1 MQIEEI
7 SVDNK
12 EYPKQLKNIYDPP
25 KKLYILGNREILKQG
40 GIAIVGSRNAS
51 EYGKKVAL
59 KISKEL
65 SQNGFHIISGL
76 AKGIDTYA
84 HLEIV
89 KSNKKGKAIAVLG
102 NSLDNIYPRENRDL
116 AIEIIK
122 TGGCII
128 SEYPIGS
135 KIEAKNFPER
145 NRIISGLSRGVVIIE
160 ATEKSGALITAD
172 FALENGT
179 EVFAVPGNIFSNTSI
194 GTNNLIKEGAK
205 IVTSTKDILE
215 EIIQKT

>member
-7 SVDNK
+7 SIDNK

-25 KKLYILGNREILKQG
+25 QKIYVLGNREILKQG

-65 SQNGFHIISGL
+65 SQKGFHIISGL

-89 KSNKKGKAIAVLG
+89 KSNNKGKAIAVLG
-102 NSLDNIYPRENRDL
+102 NSLENIYPRENRDL

-135 KIEAKNFPER
+135 KTEAKNFPER

-160 ATEKSGALITAD
+160 AAEKSGALITAD

>member
-1 MQIEEI
+1 M
-7 SVDNK
+7 
-12 EYPKQLKNIYDPP
+12 
-25 KKLYILGNREILKQG
+25 
-40 GIAIVGSRNAS
+40 
-51 EYGKKVAL
+51 
-59 KISKEL
+59 
-65 SQNGFHIISGL
+65 
-76 AKGIDTYA
+76 
-84 HLEIV
+84 
-89 KSNKKGKAIAVLG
+89 
-102 NSLDNIYPRENRDL
+102 

-135 KIEAKNFPER
+135 KTEAKNFPER

-160 ATEKSGALITAD
+160 AAEKSGALITAD